1 MRAAAS
7 RTFGRELGRL
17 ADPVVVFVG
26 GKILVEDLHVSPPSR
41 RFVILGVYGI
51 SLILTA
57 RLFGARRR
65 PASRGSL

>member
-1 MRAAAS
+1 MAR
-7 RTFGRELGRL
+7 GRELGQL
-17 ADPVVVFVG
+17 AYPVVVIVG
-26 GKILVEDLHVSPPSR
+26 GKILVEDLHVSPPSML
-41 RFVILGVYGI
+41 FVILGVYGI